1 MVKRLSVEAALLRF
15 KDRSRTM
22 SEFTFLFRGGDT
34 AASPEQ
40 MQQSMQKWGAWFKE
54 LGAKGHI
61 KDLGNPLERS
71 GKLVSGQDKIV
82 TDGFFAE
89 TKDIIGGY
97 TLIVAK
103 DINEASELAKGC
115 PILDIGGA
123 VEVRPVMQMN
133 M

>member
-1 MVKRLSVEAALLRF
+1 
-15 KDRSRTM
+15 M

-40 MQQSMQKWGAWFKE
+40 MQQSMQRWGAWFKE
-54 LGAKGHI
+54 LGAQGHI

-71 GKLVSGQDKIV
+71 GKLVSGKDKIV

-89 TKDIIGGY
+89 TKDMIGGY
-97 TLIVAK
+97 TLIIAK